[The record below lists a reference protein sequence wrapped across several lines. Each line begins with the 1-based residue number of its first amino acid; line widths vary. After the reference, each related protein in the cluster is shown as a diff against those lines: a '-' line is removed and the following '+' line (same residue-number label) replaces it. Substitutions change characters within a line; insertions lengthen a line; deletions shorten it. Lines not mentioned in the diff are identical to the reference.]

1 MTIHNI
7 VAVTACPT
15 GVAHTIMAA
24 EALKKTAQV
33 MGHELRV
40 ETQGSEGVKNALSDA
55 EIAAAD
61 LVIVAADIHVDLDR
75 FQGKPIHAVSTSRAI
90 RDTRSVI
97 EEAIARSRS
106 VAPVDRSAPS
116 KPIMAASTPSPTPT
130 TSTVAPDLSA
140 TGSRYLVG
148 ITSCPTGIAHTFMAA
163 EALRKGAAELG
174 HDIKVE
180 TQGSVGAK
188 NQLTPEDIDRA
199 DAVVIA
205 ADTHVDTARFVGKRL
220 YQTSTKHALKD
231 GAGVIQAALATP
243 APTATAGDRPDY
255 LQSVQQAKAEQ
266 SAKRSGPYKHLLTG
280 VSYMLPVIVAGGLII
295 ALSFV
300 FGLDPA
306 EGTFGDALKQIGGDA
321 AFSLIVPVLSGFIAF
336 SIADR
341 PGLAPGLIGGVLAA
355 NLGMGFLGGILSG
368 FLAGYIALF
377 VREKINLP
385 ANFEGLKPVLVIPL
399 LSTLAVGLLLVYVF
413 GVPVKAILDGL
424 TAFLQNMG
432 QTNAVILGLIL
443 GGMMAVDMG
452 GPVNKAAYTF
462 AVGLLATNIFEPMAA
477 VMAAGM
483 TPPLGLA
490 LATLMAKRKF
500 TEEERQAGKVASVL
514 GISFITEGAIPFA
527 VKDPLR
533 VIPSCIAGSAVAGG
547 LSMLFGCTLRAP
559 HGGVF
564 VLAIPNAVGQGGLY
578 IVAIALGS
586 LVTAIVVTQLKRW
599 QPSVQSTPEPT
610 RASSAH

>member
-1 MTIHNI
+1 MTNPQKI

-15 GVAHTIMAA
+15 GIAHTVMAA
-24 EALKKTAQV
+24 EALKQTAQR
-33 MGHELRV
+33 MGYDIQI
-40 ETQGSEGVKNALSDA
+40 ETQGSEGVKNALSAAD
-55 EIAAAD
+55 IAAAD
-61 LVIVAADIHVDLDR
+61 LAIVAADIHVDLDR
-75 FQGKPIHAVSTSRAI
+75 FRGKPVYAVSTSQAI
-90 RDTRSVI
+90 RDTKQVI
-97 EEAIARSRS
+97 TAALSEAQQTQPAVSATAF
-106 VAPVDRSAPS
+106 APPPPPA
-116 KPIMAASTPSPTPT
+116 AASQNG
-130 TSTVAPDLSA
+130 A
-140 TGSRYLVG
+140 TFKHLVG

-163 EALRKGAAELG
+163 EALRKAAVGLG

-188 NQLTPEDIDRA
+188 NQLTPEDIAQA

-205 ADTHVDTARFVGKRL
+205 ADTHVDLARFGGKRI
-220 YQTSTKHALKD
+220 YQTSTKQALKD
-231 GAGVIQAALATP
+231 GAGVIAAALA
-243 APTATAGDRPDY
+243 APEPVAAAGGQDDY
-255 LQSVQQAKAEQ
+255 VRSVQQAKAARSSQ
-266 SAKRSGPYKHLLTG
+266 RSGPYKHLLTG

-300 FGLDPA
+300 FGLTP
-306 EGTFGDALKQIGGDA
+306 EPGTPGDALMQIGGKA
-321 AFSLIVPVLSGFIAF
+321 AFALIVPVLSGFIAF

-341 PGLAPGLIGGVLAA
+341 PGLAPGLVGGMLAA

-377 VREKINLP
+377 VRDRVKLPPNL
-385 ANFEGLKPVLVIPL
+385 EGLKPVLIIPL
-399 LSTLAVGLLLVYVF
+399 LSTLAVGLLLIYVF

-462 AVGLLATNIFEPMAA
+462 AVGLLASNVFLPMAA

-490 LATLMAKRKF
+490 LATLIAKRRF
-500 TEEERQAGKVASVL
+500 TDEEREAGKVATVL

-527 VKDPLR
+527 AKDPLR
-533 VIPSCIAGSAVAGG
+533 VIPACVAGSAVTGA

-559 HGGVF
+559 HGGIF
-564 VLAIPNAVGQGGLY
+564 VLAIPNAVTNGGLY
-578 IVAIALGS
+578 VVAIAAGT
-586 LVTAIVVTQLKRW
+586 LVTALAAAQLKRW
-599 QPSVQSTPEPT
+599 QRQPKLQEEPQPELV
-610 RASSAH
+610 SSSR